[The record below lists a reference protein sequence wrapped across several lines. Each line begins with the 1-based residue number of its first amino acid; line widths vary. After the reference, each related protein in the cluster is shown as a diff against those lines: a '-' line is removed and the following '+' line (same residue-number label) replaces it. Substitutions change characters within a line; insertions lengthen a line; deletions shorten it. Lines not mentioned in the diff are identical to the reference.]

1 MGFHKDILQ
10 IDSAAEADKICEFI
24 KKQVSA
30 LKRDGVV
37 IGISGGVDS
46 ALCSLLCLRA
56 LGNVKV
62 LGLILPEKESNPLSA
77 VYAQKH
83 AGVIGLNTISDDI
96 TATLE
101 GFGTYTRRDNVIKE
115 IFPEYKNHWKSKMT
129 LPPDLLARDAFNFFT
144 LKIKDTEGT
153 VKTSRLNNQN
163 ARSILAAS
171 NTKQITRM
179 MYLNYYAEMN
189 NYLVCGTT
197 NRSEYIQGFFVKY
210 GDGGVDIEPIVH
222 LYKMQVYQLSNYFG
236 IIAEIVNR
244 APGPDTFTYEVTD
257 EEMHFRIPFD
267 IFDLLLY
274 AWENKISVDE
284 VSKALSLTEEQ
295 VKRAFRDI
303 TSKYNATNYLRLP
316 ALKLGSEILKE

>member
-10 IDSAAEADKICEFI
+10 LDSAAEVDKICDFI

-46 ALCSLLCLRA
+46 ALCSLLCLSA
-56 LGNVKV
+56 LGKMKV
-62 LGLILPEKESNPLSA
+62 LGLILPEKESNPVSA
-77 VYAQKH
+77 EYAQKH
-83 AGVIGLNTISDDI
+83 AGVIGLNTITDDI

-101 GFGTYTRRDNVIKE
+101 GFGAYTRRDKAIKE
-115 IFPEYKNHWKSKMT
+115 IFPEYNNHWKSKLT
-129 LPPDLLARDAFNFFT
+129 LPPDLLTKDTFNFFT
-144 LKIKDTEGT
+144 LKIKDNEGT
-153 VKTSRLNNQN
+153 IKTARLNNQN
-163 ARSILAAS
+163 MRRILAAS

-210 GDGGVDIEPIVH
+210 GDGGVDIEPIAH
-222 LYKMQVYQLSNYFG
+222 LYKMQVYQLSGALG
-236 IIAEIVNR
+236 IIPEIIKR

-267 IFDLLLY
+267 ILDLLLY
-274 AWENKISVDE
+274 AWENKIPVTE
-284 VSKALSLTEEQ
+284 VSKALNLTEDH
-295 VKRAFRDI
+295 VNRAFRDI

-316 ALKLGSEILKE
+316 PLHLGS